1 MLTRLLDAIMPG
13 QEIVSFLFSDFF
25 IWLILLLVAN
35 MLVAAA
41 IVITIV
47 LVRKKKASKNIKV
60 IEE

>member
-1 MLTRLLDAIMPG
+1 MFTRLLDVIMPG
-13 QEIVSFLFSDFF
+13 EEIASALFSDFF

-35 MLVAAA
+35 LLVAAA

-47 LVRKKKASKNIKV
+47 LVRKKKASKEIKT